1 MLVRD
6 AGGSSNTTIVVNASD
21 LRNASSVAI
30 TSAEGLHEAG
40 SRLGSRSVPDLPPEI
55 AAVIPAALASLAS
68 ALNGVPAGLASTAQ
82 ELRARAFWADAAD
95 KLAAGYELEGPLL
108 EEFKAGM
115 ASGVLQKF
123 ADPFTRELAD
133 KYFQELKDRE
143 DPGGFGGFL
152 HDVGHG
158 IADFAE
164 GAFDAVKDPAL
175 MLYHLSPYSPDSAE
189 SWANLGTGIWHG
201 VTHPV
206 EFGEALIGLDALRER
221 GVAYWAGNLAPA
233 VVAAF
238 FTGGGSAA
246 LRGAT
251 ATERVAGGLSDV
263 SRLARAVPERKFWK
277 DVTHFEGTK
286 VYRRDDLIDPHMV
299 DKTGRTNA
307 ERMADGLAPIGPD
320 GKSMNLHHTI
330 QMHDGPIAELTA
342 TFHQTNHKVIHIN
355 PSSIPSGINRREFD
369 AWRARYWI
377 DRAKGFEEGP

>member
-6 AGGSSNTTIVVNASD
+6 VGGSSSTTIVVNATD
-21 LRNASSVAI
+21 LRNASSVAL
-30 TSAEGLHEAG
+30 TSAEGLNEAG
-40 SRLGSRSVPDLPPEI
+40 SRLASRSIPDLPPEI
-55 AAVIPAALASLAS
+55 ASVIPAALASLAS
-68 ALNGVPAGLASTAQ
+68 ALSGVPAELATTAQ

-95 KLAAGYELEGPLL
+95 RLAAGYELEGSLL

-115 ASGVLQKF
+115 ASGILQKY
-123 ADPFTRELAD
+123 ADPFTLELAD
-133 KYFQELKDRE
+133 KYLQELKDRE

-164 GAFDAVKDPAL
+164 GAFDAVKDPAI
-175 MLYHLSPYSPDSAE
+175 MLYHLSPYSPDAAD
-189 SWANLGTGIWHG
+189 SWASLGKGLWHG
-201 VTHPV
+201 ATHPV

-221 GVAYWAGNLAPA
+221 GFAYWAGNLAPA
-233 VVAAF
+233 AAAAF

-251 ATERVAGGLSDV
+251 ATERVVGGLSDV

-286 VYRRDDLIDPHMV
+286 VYRRDDLIDPTRV
-299 DKTGRTNA
+299 DKVGRTNL
-307 ERMADGLAPIGPD
+307 ERMEAGLAPLGPD
-320 GKSMNLHHTI
+320 GKSMNLHHMI

-377 DRAKGFEEGP
+377 DRARGLGEEP

>member
-1 MLVRD
+1 MLMREV
-6 AGGSSNTTIVVNASD
+6 GGDSNTTIVVNATD
-21 LRNASSVAI
+21 LRNASSVAL
-30 TSAEGLHEAG
+30 TSAQGLHEVG
-40 SRLGSRSVPDLPPEI
+40 SRLGSRSIPDLPPEI
-55 AAVIPAALASLAS
+55 ASVIPAALASLAS
-68 ALNGVPAGLASTAQ
+68 ALNGVPAELASTAQ

-95 KLAAGYELEGPLL
+95 KLAAGYELEGSLL

-143 DPGGFGGFL
+143 DPDGFGGFL

-175 MLYHLSPYSPDSAE
+175 MLYHLSPYSPDAGE
-189 SWANLGTGIWHG
+189 SWLNLGKGLWHG

-221 GVAYWAGNLAPA
+221 GFAYWAGNLAPA
-233 VVAAF
+233 AAAAF

-251 ATERVAGGLSDV
+251 ATERVVGGLSDA

-277 DVTHFEGTK
+277 DISHFEGTK
-286 VYRRDDLIDPHMV
+286 VYRRNDLIDPAKV
-299 DKTGRTNA
+299 DKVGRTNL

-320 GKSMNLHHTI
+320 GKSVNLHHMI
-330 QMHDGPIAELTA
+330 QTQDGPIAELTA
-342 TFHQTNHKVIHIN
+342 TFHQQNHKAIHLN
-355 PSSIPSGINRREFD
+355 PSSIPSGIDRREFD
-369 AWRARYWI
+369 AWRARYWM
-377 DRAKGFEEGP
+377 DRAKGLEEGP